1 MKILFV
7 VFDGGGNIPPQL
19 AVARALRAR
28 GAEVRFLGHHGVRQ
42 RVEADGFPFETFTPA
57 TNFDPTV
64 PRSLLRMMTSM
75 TRVAMDRRLGR
86 EAVRAAHRHHADVVV
101 VDVILIAAIHDVAA
115 HGFPTVVFGH
125 CFHRTLQDLAAG
137 PIGWLLRLKGTP
149 ADHLERTGAL
159 QIVTAR
165 AELDPVRGTPAV
177 QHVGVVWQGI
187 PAAASPLPEPRI
199 LVSLSTCAYAGQRRM
214 LQRILD
220 AIEPLPVRAT
230 VTTGPAIDSSGIRV
244 PANSSLHAWLD
255 HDEVLATASLVV
267 GHGGHSTAMRAL
279 SFGVPLVI
287 MPANTLIDQRRV
299 GAAIQSLGA
308 GILLR
313 KHAGVRRIRAAISA
327 VLQDPAYRE
336 AAGMF
341 GEKIRRRDGAEVAAA
356 AISQFAT
363 ASTGHALRQGH

>member
-19 AVARALRAR
+19 AVARSLRAR
-28 GAEVRFLGHHGVRQ
+28 GAEVRFLGHHGVRR
-42 RVEADGFPFETFTPA
+42 RVEADGFPFETFASGTP
-57 TNFDPTV
+57 FDPTV
-64 PRSLLRMMTSM
+64 QHPLLRTMASM
-75 TRVAMDRRLGR
+75 VRVAMDRRLGR
-86 EAVRAAHRHHADVVV
+86 DAVQAARRHQADVVV
-101 VDVILIAAIHDVAA
+101 VDVLLTAAVYAVAA
-115 HGFPTVVFGH
+115 QGIPTVVFGH
-125 CFHRTLQDLAAG
+125 CFYRTIQDLAAG
-137 PIGWLLRLKGTP
+137 PIGWVMRLKGVP
-149 ADHLERTGAL
+149 PDRLERTGAL

-165 AELDPVRGTPAV
+165 AELDPIRGNPEV

-187 PAAASPLPEPRI
+187 PAAASPLPVPHV
-199 LVSLSTCAYAGQRRM
+199 LVSLSTVAYAGQRRM

-230 VTTGPAIDSSGIRV
+230 VTVGPAIESSGLRV
-244 PANSSLHAWLD
+244 PANSSLHAWLN

-279 SFGVPLVI
+279 SFGVPQVI

-299 GAAIQSLGA
+299 GAAIQNLGA

-313 KHAGVRRIRAAISA
+313 KHAGVRRIRAAIST

-336 AAGMF
+336 SAQIYGDQL
-341 GEKIRRRDGAEVAAA
+341 RRCDGAEVAATAIDEFTKASA
-356 AISQFAT
+356 AHAT
-363 ASTGHALRQGH
+363 RQGR